1 MRLSVAVN
9 WVLGICGRVLLL
21 LRDSHRFLS
30 PPPLSGTGLRPIP
43 KLNICL
49 PNMHSCDRPAA
60 GLLHSM
66 PPASSLSREKEL
78 GAELRAK
85 FRQWFGNLF
94 PSLCGLLLNS
104 LVHPQKS
111 TANLLMV
118 LIRAGAETLL
128 SVFQMAE
135 SSKSVSSQRL
145 RCCFVLFI
153 LARRRELFQEDEVK
167 PSLL

>member
-1 MRLSVAVN
+1 MTTT
-9 WVLGICGRVLLL
+9 GFFP
-21 LRDSHRFLS
+21 H
-30 PPPLSGTGLRPIP
+30 PPLSGTGLRPIP

-49 PNMHSCDRPAA
+49 PNMHSCDQPAA

-94 PSLCGLLLNS
+94 PSLCSLLLNS

-111 TANLLMV
+111 TENLLMV
-118 LIRAGAETLL
+118 LLRAGADTAFWFPNGRKQQISFFSKVTLL
-128 SVFQMAE
+128 FCLSWLE
-135 SSKSVSSQRL
+135 GGSSFKKMRSNHLCYDSYLGEGGINPLSFRMINVR
-145 RCCFVLFI
+145 
-153 LARRRELFQEDEVK
+153 
-167 PSLL
+167 

>member
-1 MRLSVAVN
+1 MSLCGSD
-9 WVLGICGRVLLL
+9 LGSWCLWTCSASPVGQPQV
-21 LRDSHRFLS
+21 FS
-30 PPPLSGTGLRPIP
+30 PPSLSGTGLRPIP

-49 PNMHSCDRPAA
+49 PNMHSCDQPAA

-66 PPASSLSREKEL
+66 SPASSLSREKEL

-85 FRQWFGNLF
+85 FRRWFGNLF
-94 PSLCGLLLNS
+94 PSLCSLMLNS

-111 TANLLMV
+111 TAHLLMV
-118 LIRAGAETLL
+118 SITVGAETLL

-135 SSKSVSSQRL
+135 SNKSVSSQRL
-145 RCCFVLFI
+145 CCCVVLFI